1 MSKSSDVVKVVES
14 ILGSS
19 DRIEVDL
26 NDPALDGIKSQI
38 TKARV
43 RMDLSLKGISVEVP
57 KKGTT
62 ITFNR
67 IGALGGEPAASAPK
81 KDESKPAEKSA
92 PSKPKAKPE
101 PKKYQHS
108 YIVPKMAK
116 DILDALLDDAS
127 HVLWFSGPTGTGKN
141 VLTYYL
147 GRELGREVV
156 KVNCRKMTS
165 EEALFGENTIEI
177 DEATGQN
184 HIVFRDGPIVK
195 AMQVGL
201 DDDGN
206 EVGPPAILFL
216 DEAGALS
223 SSIMLNALLES
234 DNPRRE
240 ITLDMDGGRVVRSH
254 SKFRIV
260 LAANT
265 AGRGATSMAD
275 TMYTDQMDALD
286 ISTLNRVAMSFKFG
300 YNRTVE
306 KRIAMEKLGD
316 DRVVK
321 QIMDLRDSVRENIRG
336 GKLSS
341 PFSTRNIVQICNSYR
356 IYGDLPKAIY
366 YVMFGK
372 ILPEEQAVYNEIIVA
387 KLGKDILKDMVEDD
401 VDYM

>member
-1 MSKSSDVVKVVES
+1 MSKSSSVVEVVEK
-14 ILGSS
+14 ILGTS

-26 NDPALDGIKSQI
+26 NDPALDEIKGQI

-67 IGALGGEPAASAPK
+67 IGALGIEPLVSTPSKAS
-81 KDESKPAEKSA
+81 SKPATPK
-92 PSKPKAKPE
+92 SKPKARPE
-101 PKKYQHS
+101 PKKYQHT
-108 YIVPKMAK
+108 YVVPKMAK
-116 DILDALLDDAS
+116 DILDVLLDDAS
-127 HVLWFSGPTGTGKN
+127 HVIWLSGPTGTGKN
-141 VLTYYL
+141 VLTYYV
-147 GRELGREVV
+147 GRELDREVV

-177 DEATGQN
+177 DEASGQN
-184 HIVFRDGPIVK
+184 HIVFRDGPVVK

-201 DDDGN
+201 DEDGN

-240 ITLDMDGGRVVRSH
+240 ITLDMDGGRLVKSH

-265 AGRGATSMAD
+265 AGRGATSMSD

-316 DRVVK
+316 DRVVAK
-321 QIMDLRDSVRENIRG
+321 VIKFRDAIRDNIRG
-336 GKLSS
+336 TKLSS
-341 PFSTRNIVQICNSYR
+341 PFSTRNIVQICNAYR
-356 IYGDLPKAIY
+356 IFNDLPKAIY

-372 ILPEEQAVYNEIIVA
+372 ILPEEQPVYNEIIVA
-387 KLGKDILKDMVEDD
+387 QLGKDILKNMVEEE